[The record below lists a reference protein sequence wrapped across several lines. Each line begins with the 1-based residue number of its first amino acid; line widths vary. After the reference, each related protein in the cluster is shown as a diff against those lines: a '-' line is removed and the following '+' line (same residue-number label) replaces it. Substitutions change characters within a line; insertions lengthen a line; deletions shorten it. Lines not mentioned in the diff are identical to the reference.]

1 MRKLTG
7 KTAILAAAICVAA
20 ASPSLAGL
28 VARWDFNNYDPSNP
42 TSAAIL
48 APTVGSLAAIP
59 CTGTTASTEVTDG
72 TLGSITVVNTG
83 LPEGDYA
90 LSIPK
95 GAHLK
100 VPLPSGIVHDKSW
113 SMRIRFYYPGTATTL
128 NALVGGEYTGVGNSI
143 WYVSGNNLIQGR
155 EGLFGTSS
163 EENQNTVG
171 TAGKQKSNGWNAFRL
186 VSRNAWHSFT
196 AHYGPDG
203 TSSTLDGYRCVSLA
217 GKSDIRTQFTGDGL
231 VLCAGTSS
239 ATTYI
244 SSVEVWEDTPVYRH
258 TSGGAYLQTS
268 SQTVFAGCS
277 LEDLRDM
284 YISVKGLGSWG
295 AYARSMSSWEH
306 IVTSDGEGNVTD
318 LKIDI
323 RNKNGDQAILCDFT
337 PSGSDVV
344 GNTLRDQWS
353 LNWPSPYFTT
363 SGGYTS
369 SANYRAAP
377 TTYNGDGY
385 AAYNI
390 YALPFRPLDGSLN
403 WSMQMGTGKFGN
415 PFFSIV
421 GDNPTLTFNAAPQ
434 ADSITLDCGRG
445 DGKAGVTFAYG
456 SAALK
461 TMSGL
466 GGLNIGSGVTLTMPT
481 GVTVAGPVAFELS
494 GKLALDLTGVTLTA
508 GDVLFTATG
517 GITFP
522 AGKTVTDCVDCVT
535 FPRGVL
541 ELSQDGTQILF
552 TPDPS
557 IVFTATWLGGG
568 NRNNVSD
575 PLNWECRNYSGTVL
589 DGRIPDANTAI
600 TVSGTTTF
608 NVPLG
613 QTLTYFSLA
622 IANSTLAMDC
632 DWRGLGTTVSFASSA
647 SVNLDGHTLTV
658 AGLESPN
665 NATIKN
671 DNSGTR
677 STLCVSNV
685 TETANTKVA
694 IAGNVKF
701 VKMGTGRFTAGK
713 GCTYTG
719 GNELLE
725 GVTYVSLNATQ
736 QATMGASGNEILV
749 RNATLDLGGQVWY
762 TIYGIVLDNGTIS
775 SAFSENI
782 STYGGGAII
791 GDTWLLS
798 NSTLQTTG
806 SGNLR
811 LWSGRSLNLGG
822 NTLSVNLANATKF
835 IVGTD
840 VDAATS
846 VTPISNGTFVVSGGT
861 FMTQNYKGTIN
872 AMTTTMRMG
881 CAINLPSMSTMNVR
895 DYVAL
900 YDGTDNS
907 GTGALNIYGTFKP
920 SVHDKF
926 YGATMQ
932 NGSTIDLS
940 SRTNA
945 LPLVSAFT
953 SGDHTLKFADGAT
966 VFINPGSLTVNSKTP
981 IVTWEEKPANIGT
994 VNFKWSDPECKRGF
1008 ARKNDGLYAISGFMI
1023 MVK

>member
-1 MRKLTG
+1 MNAKNLV
-7 KTAILAAAICVAA
+7 ALAAICVVA

-48 APTVGSLAAIP
+48 APTVGTLAAIP

-113 SMRIRFYYPGTATTL
+113 SMRIRFYYPGTAKTL
-128 NALVGGEYTGVGNSI
+128 NTLVSGEYTGIGNGI
-143 WYVSGNNLIQGR
+143 WYVSGNNLIQGG
-155 EGLFGTSS
+155 EGLFGTSA

-171 TAGKQKSNGWNAFRL
+171 TAGKQKTNGWNAFRL

-203 TSSTLDGYRCVSLA
+203 TSSTLDGYRCVSLT

-231 VLCAGTSS
+231 VLCASTSS

-244 SSVEVWEDTPVYRH
+244 SSVEVWEDTPVYRD
-258 TSGGAYLQTS
+258 TNGGAYIPTAS
-268 SQTVFAGCS
+268 RTVFAGCS
-277 LEDLRDM
+277 LEALRDM
-284 YISVKGLGSWG
+284 YISVKGLGAWG
-295 AYARSMSSWEH
+295 PYARSMSSWEH
-306 IVTSDGEGNVTD
+306 IVTTDGEGNVTD
-318 LKIDI
+318 LKIDL
-323 RNKNGDQAILCDFT
+323 RGKDAADAILCDFT
-337 PSGSDVV
+337 ASSDDVA
-344 GNTLRDQWS
+344 GQTLRDQWS
-353 LNWPSPYFTT
+353 LGWPSPYFTT
-363 SGGYTS
+363 SGGFASTASYQ
-369 SANYRAAP
+369 AAP
-377 TTYNGDGY
+377 ASYNANGY
-385 AAYNI
+385 SAYNI

-415 PFFSIV
+415 PIFSIV

-466 GGLNIGSGVTLTMPT
+466 GGLNIGSGVTLTTPT
-481 GVTVAGPVAFELS
+481 GVTVAGPMAFELG
-494 GKLALDLTGVTLTA
+494 GKLVLDLTGVTLTA
-508 GDVLFTATG
+508 GDALFTATG

-522 AGKTVTDCVDCVT
+522 AGKTVADCVT
-535 FPRGVL
+535 FPRGVP

-552 TPDPS
+552 TPDPL

-589 DGRIPDANTAI
+589 DGRIPDENTAI

-749 RNATLDLGGQVWY
+749 RNATLDLGGQVWF

-791 GDTWLLS
+791 GDMTLLS
-798 NSTLQTTG
+798 NSTFLTTG

-811 LWSGRSLNLGG
+811 LWSGRLLDLGG

-840 VDAATS
+840 VDGATS
-846 VTPISNGTFVVSGGT
+846 VATISNGTFVVSGGT

-907 GTGALNIYGTFKP
+907 GTGALNVYGTFKP
-920 SVHDKF
+920 SAHDKF
-926 YGATMQ
+926 YGCTMQ
-932 NGSTIDLS
+932 NGSMIDLS

-953 SGDHTLKFADGAT
+953 TGANTLKFADNST
-966 VFINPGSLTVNSKTP
+966 VYINAGNLKVGSKSPV
-981 IVTWEEKPANIGT
+981 ITWDEKPENIRT
-994 VNFKWSDPECKRGF
+994 VKFKNADTGSSRTF
-1008 ARKNDGLYAISGFMI
+1008 VSRNDGVYGISGFVI
-1023 MVK
+1023 IVR

>member
-1 MRKLTG
+1 MNAKKLM
-7 KTAILAAAICVAA
+7 ALAVICVAA

-72 TLGSITVVNTG
+72 TLGSITVLAPSETG
-83 LPEGDYA
+83 LSAGDYA
-90 LSIPK
+90 LAIPN
-95 GAHLK
+95 GAHLWL
-100 VPLPSGIVHDKSW
+100 PLPAGIVHDKSW
-113 SMRIRFYYPGTATTL
+113 TIRIRFNMPSSSTAKLNTL
-128 NALVGGEYTGVGNSI
+128 ISGRLDNVGNGV
-143 WYVSGNNLIQGR
+143 WYVSGRNLIQGS
-155 EGLFGTSS
+155 EAIFGTSA
-163 EENQNTVG
+163 EENQNTTGKNG
-171 TAGKQKSNGWNAFRL
+171 TVPFRQ
-186 VSRNAWHSFT
+186 VSRGAWHTFAT
-196 AHYGPDG
+196 HFGPNA
-203 TSSTLDGYRCVSLA
+203 TSSTFDGYRSVSLSSV
-217 GKSDIRTQFTGDGL
+217 SDVRTQFTGDGF
-231 VLCAGTSS
+231 VLCGGGYSV
-239 ATTYI
+239 TTYI
-244 SSVEVWEDTPVYRH
+244 ASVEVWEDTPIYRD
-258 TSGGAYLQTS
+258 TRGAAYVPTASTKLFS
-268 SQTVFAGCS
+268 GCS
-277 LEDLRDM
+277 LEDIRDM
-284 YISVKGLGSWG
+284 YITVKGLGSWM
-295 AYARSMSSWEH
+295 AYARTMSSWEH
-306 IVTSDGEGNVTD
+306 VVTTDAGGNVTD
-318 LKIDI
+318 LKVDL
-323 RNKNGDQAILCDFT
+323 RGKSGEDGILCDFQN
-337 PSGSDVV
+337 SGADIV
-344 GNTLRDQWS
+344 GNTLRMQWS
-353 LNWPSPYFTT
+353 LAWPNHYFTT
-363 SGGYTS
+363 SGDFTS
-369 SANYRAAP
+369 SANYKAAP
-377 TTYNGDGY
+377 TTYNADGY
-385 AAYNI
+385 SAYNI
-390 YALPFRPLDGSLN
+390 YALPFRPLDGSLV
-403 WSMQMGTGKFGN
+403 WSMQMGYGKFGN
-415 PFFSIV
+415 PFFTIV
-421 GDNPTLTFNAAPQ
+421 GDNPTLTFDVAPQ

-456 SAALK
+456 STALK

-466 GGLNIGSGVTLTMPT
+466 GGLNIGSGVTLTTPT

-522 AGKTVTDCVDCVT
+522 AGKTVTDCVI
-535 FPRGVL
+535 FPRGVP

-557 IVFTATWLGGG
+557 IVFTATWLGDGD
-568 NRNNVSD
+568 RNNVSD

-622 IANSTLAMDC
+622 IANSALAMDC
-632 DWRGLGTTVSFASSA
+632 DWRGLGTTVSFSSSA
-647 SVNLDGHTLTV
+647 SLNLDGHNLTV
-658 AGLESPN
+658 AGLESLN
-665 NATIKN
+665 NGTIRN
-671 DNSGTR
+671 DNSGTL

-791 GDTWLLS
+791 GDMTLLS
-798 NSTLQTTG
+798 NSSFLTTG

-811 LWSGRSLNLGG
+811 LWSGRSLDLGG

-840 VDAATS
+840 VDGATS
-846 VTPISNGTFVVSGGT
+846 VATISNGTFVVSGGT

-881 CAINLPSMSTMNVR
+881 GAINLPSMSTMNVR

-900 YDGTDNS
+900 YAGTDNS
-907 GTGALNIYGTFKP
+907 GTGALNVYGTFTP
-920 SVHDKF
+920 VESGF
-926 YGATMQ
+926 YGCTMQ
-932 NGSTIDLS
+932 NGSTINLSRKTGTWSSTSTSGAAAVKFAENAEVTIDLS
-940 SRTNA
+940 GRDD
-945 LPLVSAFT
+945 LK
-953 SGDHTLKFADGAT
+953 TLRRNKEY
-966 VFINPGSLTVNSKTP
+966 V
-981 IVTWEEKPANIGT
+981 VTWDTPPSST
-994 VNFKWSDPECKRGF
+994 VKFKLDAETRTTFRRLSRSEG
-1008 ARKNDGLYAISGFMI
+1008 GLRLSSTG
-1023 MVK
+1023 VTVLVR